1 MNKIMKKKIIL
12 ALLLVLIPASIFASV
27 LQIGGSVSW
36 GVPIN
41 FEKEEPF
48 SFEDI
53 DFAKYDVGLD
63 LRLNIPRF
71 QLQGEVRGAFSSDLL
86 LENYCYNLAALMR
99 FDVFFLDF
107 TAGMGININ
116 VDKDPVSKEWRYNGQ
131 DGKTAT
137 EVFSTA
143 GMFYRAGIGID
154 FGKMSL
160 SMQATVPT
168 EATWENMS
176 QERMQSVFDTIGP
189 RFDKMRVSVGLS
201 ANFF

>member
-1 MNKIMKKKIIL
+1 
-12 ALLLVLIPASIFASV
+12 
-27 LQIGGSVSW
+27 
-36 GVPIN
+36 
-41 FEKEEPF
+41 
-48 SFEDI
+48 
-53 DFAKYDVGLD
+53 
-63 LRLNIPRF
+63 
-71 QLQGEVRGAFSSDLL
+71 
-86 LENYCYNLAALMR
+86 MR

-143 GMFYRAGIGID
+143 GMFYRAGIGTD
-154 FGKMSL
+154 LRTMSL